1 MGSSKPLAS
10 RYAGIVLDIDGVCIR
25 GRSTIPGAPET
36 VDELRKL
43 GVGLAFATN
52 NASRTSAAVAEHLR
66 EAGFTLDASEVV
78 TSGQAAARLV
88 APGTPCLVIGMEGV
102 REPLIE
108 RGCVITA
115 DHTQAEAVVVGI
127 DTALSYEDLA
137 LAALAIGRG
146 ARFVGTNP
154 DPSFPSER
162 GQIPGNGAILAALRT
177 ATGVDAEIAGKPQ
190 APLFEAAADRLPAGP
205 LLMVGDRLDTDV
217 QGAADLGWDTALALT
232 GSTHRETLAASSIA
246 PTYVLES
253 IADLLEPPTEMA
265 S

>member
-10 RYAGIVLDIDGVCIR
+10 RYAGIVLDIDGVCVR

-43 GVGLAFATN
+43 GIGLAFATN
-52 NASRTSAAVAEHLR
+52 NASRTPAAVAAHLR
-66 EAGFTLDASEVV
+66 DAGFTVDASEVV
-78 TSGQAAARLV
+78 TSGQAAARLL
-88 APGTPCLVIGMEGV
+88 APGARCLVIGMEGV
-102 REPLIE
+102 REPLLE

-115 DHTQAEAVVVGI
+115 DYTQADAVVVGI
-127 DTALSYEDLA
+127 DTHLSYEDLA
-137 LAALAIGRG
+137 LATLAIGRG
-146 ARFVGTNP
+146 ARLVGTNP

-177 ATGVDAEIAGKPQ
+177 ATGVDADIAGKPQ
-190 APLFEAAADRLPAGP
+190 APLFEAAADRLPDGP

-217 QGAADLGWDTALALT
+217 HGAAKLGWDTALTLT
-232 GSTHRETLAASSIA
+232 GSTHRDMVASAASA

-253 IADLLEPPTEMA
+253 ITDLLKAPTDTA
-265 S
+265 A